1 VTPSKAE
8 QADATRTALGAAAR
22 QLFTERGYAATS
34 TTEIV
39 ERAGVTRGALYH
51 HFAAKEDLFRAVFE
65 QLEDEVT
72 KHVAKEA
79 LTSADPLEQLRRGTR
94 AYLDACIDP
103 AVQRVVLLEGPS
115 VLGWQTWQEVEQRY
129 GYGLVVAGVEAAIG
143 AGLIAA
149 QPVEPLAHV
158 LFGALT
164 EAGMVVARADDS
176 DAARAEMEAAM
187 DRLLDGLRASKS

>member
-1 VTPSKAE
+1 VTPTKAE
-8 QADATRTALGAAAR
+8 QADATRTALSAAAR

-51 HFAAKEDLFRAVFE
+51 HFAAKDELFRAVFE
-65 QLEDEVT
+65 QLEGEVT
-72 KHVAKEA
+72 KHVAQEA
-79 LTSADPLEQLRRGTR
+79 LTSDDPLEQLRRGTR

-103 AVQRVVLLEGPS
+103 AVQRVVLLDGPS
-115 VLGWQTWQEVEQRY
+115 VLGWETWQEIEQRY
-129 GYGLVVAGVEAAIG
+129 GYGLVLAGVEAAIG
-143 AGLIAA
+143 AGLISA

-164 EAGMVVARADDS
+164 EAGMVVARADEPHTALAD
-176 DAARAEMEAAM
+176 MEAAM
-187 DRLLDGLRASKS
+187 DRLLDGLRAADA

>member
-1 VTPSKAE
+1 MTPSKAE

-115 VLGWQTWQEVEQRY
+115 VLGWQTWQEIEQRY
-129 GYGLVVAGVEAAIG
+129 GYGLVVAGVEAAID
-143 AGLIAA
+143 AGLIAV

-164 EAGMVVARADDS
+164 EAGMVVARADEPG
-176 DAARAEMEAAM
+176 AARAEMEAAM
-187 DRLLDGLRASKS
+187 DRLLDGLRAAKT

>member
-1 VTPSKAE
+1 VTPTKAE
-8 QADATRTALGAAAR
+8 QADATRTALSAAAR

-51 HFAAKEDLFRAVFE
+51 HFAAKDELFRAVFE
-65 QLEDEVT
+65 QLEGEVT
-72 KHVAKEA
+72 KHVADEA
-79 LTSADPLEQLRRGTR
+79 LTSTDPLEQLRRGTR

-103 AVQRVVLLEGPS
+103 AVQRVVLLDGPS
-115 VLGWQTWQEVEQRY
+115 VLGWETWQEIEQRY
-129 GYGLVVAGVEAAIG
+129 GYGLVLAGIEAAIG
-143 AGLIAA
+143 AGLISA

-164 EAGMVVARADDS
+164 EAGMVVARADEPRT
-176 DAARAEMEAAM
+176 ARADMEAAM
-187 DRLLDGLRASKS
+187 DRLLDGLRAADA

>member
-1 VTPSKAE
+1 VTPTKAE
-8 QADATRTALGAAAR
+8 QADATRTALSAAAR

-51 HFAAKEDLFRAVFE
+51 HFAAKDELFRAVFE
-65 QLEDEVT
+65 QLEGEVT
-72 KHVAKEA
+72 EHVAHQA
-79 LTSADPLEQLRRGTR
+79 LTSDDPLEQLRRGTR

-103 AVQRVVLLEGPS
+103 AVQRVVLLDGPS
-115 VLGWQTWQEVEQRY
+115 VLGWEAWQEIEQRY

-143 AGLIAA
+143 AGLIAT
-149 QPVEPLAHV
+149 QPVDALAHV

-164 EAGMVVARADDS
+164 EAGMVVARADEPRT
-176 DAARAEMEAAM
+176 ARADMEAAM
-187 DRLLDGLRASKS
+187 DRILDGLGASNA

>member
-1 VTPSKAE
+1 MTPSKAE

-115 VLGWQTWQEVEQRY
+115 VLGWQTWQEIEQRY

-164 EAGMVVARADDS
+164 EAGMVVARADDPG
-176 DAARAEMEAAM
+176 AARAEMEAAM
-187 DRLLDGLRASKS
+187 DRLLDGLRAPQS

>member
-1 VTPSKAE
+1 MTPTKAE
-8 QADATRTALGAAAR
+8 QADATRTALSAAAR

-51 HFAAKEDLFRAVFE
+51 HFAAKDELFRAVFE
-65 QLEDEVT
+65 QLEGEVT
-72 KHVAKEA
+72 EHVAQQA
-79 LTSADPLEQLRRGTR
+79 LTSDDPLEQLRRGTR

-103 AVQRVVLLEGPS
+103 AVQRVVLLDGPS
-115 VLGWQTWQEVEQRY
+115 VLGWETWQEIEQRY

-143 AGLIAA
+143 AGLISP
-149 QPVEPLAHV
+149 QPVEALAHV

-164 EAGMVVARADDS
+164 EAGMVVARAD
-176 DAARAEMEAAM
+176 APRTARAEMEGAM
-187 DRLLDGLRASKS
+187 DRLLDGLRAATS

>member
-79 LTSADPLEQLRRGTR
+79 LTSADPLEQLRLGTR

-115 VLGWQTWQEVEQRY
+115 VLGWQTWQEIEQRY

-164 EAGMVVARADDS
+164 EAGMVVARADDPGV
-176 DAARAEMEAAM
+176 ARADMEAAM
-187 DRLLDGLRASKS
+187 DRLLDGLRAPKS

>member
-1 VTPSKAE
+1 MTPTKAE
-8 QADATRTALGAAAR
+8 QADATRTALSAAAR

-51 HFAAKEDLFRAVFE
+51 HFAAKDELFRAVFE
-65 QLEDEVT
+65 QLEGEVT
-72 KHVAKEA
+72 KHVAEEA

-103 AVQRVVLLEGPS
+103 AVQRVVLLDGPS
-115 VLGWQTWQEVEQRY
+115 VLGWETWQEIEQRY
-129 GYGLVVAGVEAAIG
+129 GYGLVVAGVEAAIA

-149 QPVEPLAHV
+149 QPVEALAHV

-164 EAGMVVARADDS
+164 EAGMVVARADEPRT
-176 DAARAEMEAAM
+176 ARSEMEAAM
-187 DRLLDGLRASKS
+187 DRLLDGLRASNA

>member
-1 VTPSKAE
+1 VTPTKAE
-8 QADATRTALGAAAR
+8 QADATRAALSAAAR

-51 HFAAKEDLFRAVFE
+51 HFAAKDELFRAVFE

-72 KHVAKEA
+72 KHVAEQA
-79 LTSADPLEQLRRGTR
+79 LTSPDPLEQLRRGTR
-94 AYLDACIDP
+94 AYLEACIDP

-115 VLGWQTWQEVEQRY
+115 VLGWETWQEIEQRY
-129 GYGLVVAGVEAAIG
+129 GYGLVLAGVEAVIG
-143 AGLIAA
+143 AGLISA

-164 EAGMVVARADDS
+164 EAGMVVARA
-176 DAARAEMEAAM
+176 AEPRRARAEMEAAM
-187 DRLLDGLRASKS
+187 DRLLDGLRAAKS

>member
-1 VTPSKAE
+1 MTPTKAE
-8 QADATRTALGAAAR
+8 QADATRSALSAAAR
-22 QLFTERGYAATS
+22 QLFTVRGYAATS

-51 HFAAKEDLFRAVFE
+51 HFAAKDELFRAVFE
-65 QLEDEVT
+65 QLEGEVT
-72 KHVAKEA
+72 RRVAEEA
-79 LTSADPLEQLRRGTR
+79 LTGADPLEQLRRGTR

-103 AVQRVVLLEGPS
+103 AVQRVVLLDGPS
-115 VLGWQTWQEVEQRY
+115 VLGWETWQEIEQRY

-143 AGLIAA
+143 AGLISA

-164 EAGMVVARADDS
+164 EAGMVVARADEPRT
-176 DAARAEMEAAM
+176 ARVDMEAAM
-187 DRLLDGLRASKS
+187 DRLLEGLRASDP